1 MANWGK
7 IARRTFLIGATAVAG
22 GVAFG
27 VWQYRRDLPNPLKPG
42 EGAVTLNPWIIID
55 QAGVTLIAAR
65 AEMGQGVY
73 TTLPALVAE
82 ELDVAWDQIRVIHGP
97 AAQAYYNAGLMSHA
111 LPTTDYNRTA
121 WQEVMVEAMGVLPKM
136 IGTGHGWVDLD
147 A

>member
-27 VWQYRRDLPNPLKPG
+27 VWQYRRDLPNPLEPG

-55 QAGVTLIAAR
+55 QNGVTLIAAR

-82 ELDVAWDQIRVIHGP
+82 ELDDAWDKIGVIYGT
-97 AAQAYYNAGLMSHA
+97 AAQAYYNVGMIRYA
-111 LPTTDYNRTA
+111 LTSID
-121 WQEVMVEAMGVLPKM
+121 
-136 IGTGHGWVDLD
+136 
-147 A
+147 